1 MKKKGILIV
10 LLVLAVILAAGS
22 MFTVAEDEYACT
34 VRFSKIIDTTSEAG
48 LHFKLP
54 FVDSVKYFTDA
65 TQLYDIP
72 PSEVLTSD
80 KQNMTVDCY
89 ILWRIS
95 DPKLFY
101 QTLGST
107 AKAEERLDA
116 ITYSALKTDMGTLAQ
131 ADIINMNDG
140 AERNTI
146 YDDITVKVDAAAKS
160 YGIHVEDVKIK
171 RFDLPESNLNAVY
184 GRMISERNQMAEKYT
199 ADGNYDAS
207 IIRNDVDK
215 QVNII
220 VSDAGAAAAKLEA
233 EGEQEYMRLLAKRPS
248 FWTPTP
254 SLPRSLWAEN
264 RDQLKKPAHRSL
276 DRCAGFV
283 LIALFPKTIGVLALV
298 GHPAQGGYHRRL
310 VGGVGHAV
318 PFVGGSQHRDRGL
331 LLRDQLGHR
340 QRQEEFTLDGVLHQ
354 RLVQKSREAG
364 FQLLQEAGG
373 VAPQVHGYGGVGGD
387 VHPVLAVLG
396 EVDAAG
402 VLFHTGTLVN
412 AGEMTLAVGDAD
424 APGDAAVVRHGLAQL
439 VAHHVVIVGVL
450 ILRVAEGVVNHPV
463 GGGAVIVVGVDD
475 RKGRVADGLTG
486 AQNRV
491 AGAPWL
497 GASLRDGVAGGD
509 IVQLLIGVT
518 DLHGAFF
525 QSLADGLHEV
535 LADGFL
541 DDDNGGI
548 ETGFVGVIKG
558 IVQNR
563 FALTSHRVDLLQS
576 AVAAAHTGGHND
588 ENRFA
593 CHSNSPFLFFG
604 GTMESGSA
612 ACFIGVGSL

>member
-1 MKKKGILIV
+1 MKSITSI
-10 LLVLAVILAAGS
+10 AVGVVVAAGLAQTCLY
-22 MFTVAEDEYACT
+22 TVGEREYAMLFALGELKT
-34 VRFSKIIDTTSEAG
+34 VVTEPG

-220 VSDAGAAAAKLEA
+220 VSDAEASAAKLEA
-233 EGEQEYMRLLAKRPS
+233 EGEQEYMRLLAEAYDTQDKKD
-248 FWTPTP
+248 FYEF
-254 SLPRSLWAEN
+254 SLALDALKASLNGDE
-264 RDQLKKPAHRSL
+264 KTVIL
-276 DRCAGFV
+276 DRDS
-283 LIALFPKTIGVLALV
+283 ALA
-298 GHPAQGGYHRRL
+298 R
-310 VGGVGHAV
+310 
-318 PFVGGSQHRDRGL
+318 
-331 LLRDQLGHR
+331 
-340 QRQEEFTLDGVLHQ
+340 
-354 RLVQKSREAG
+354 
-364 FQLLQEAGG
+364 
-373 VAPQVHGYGGVGGD
+373 
-387 VHPVLAVLG
+387 
-396 EVDAAG
+396 
-402 VLFHTGTLVN
+402 
-412 AGEMTLAVGDAD
+412 
-424 APGDAAVVRHGLAQL
+424 
-439 VAHHVVIVGVL
+439 
-450 ILRVAEGVVNHPV
+450 ILMG
-463 GGGAVIVVGVDD
+463 
-475 RKGRVADGLTG
+475 K
-486 AQNRV
+486 
-491 AGAPWL
+491 
-497 GASLRDGVAGGD
+497 
-509 IVQLLIGVT
+509 
-518 DLHGAFF
+518 
-525 QSLADGLHEV
+525 
-535 LADGFL
+535 
-541 DDDNGGI
+541 
-548 ETGFVGVIKG
+548 
-558 IVQNR
+558 
-563 FALTSHRVDLLQS
+563 
-576 AVAAAHTGGHND
+576 
-588 ENRFA
+588 
-593 CHSNSPFLFFG
+593 
-604 GTMESGSA
+604 
-612 ACFIGVGSL
+612 